1 MVTSPTVPTQFISGS
16 SGKLRTQSRCAGSL
30 VYCFGVSN
38 ALSAVDDLIA
48 RYGTAEQAGRA
59 QVPNMAILAFGL
71 DVFQAVGYPHRISSS
86 RELWR
91 YHDVMHNGR
100 LEHNLGLLGSAMDGE
115 VDLVRRAADAIVDF
129 SVSTFGFASA
139 GKEMLSR
146 AVYQY
151 SLLASVLKNE
161 SRPWTIME
169 FGPGCGFLG
178 VLLGLAGHRYVALE
192 ASQAFWVYQSSLF
205 RHVFGDEYSD
215 GLGAGE
221 RRIFHLAWWDF
232 CSEASTLP
240 RLTAC
245 TANHMLNEMNPMAL
259 RFAMRKLSSTQ
270 VAGMYVVADTLG
282 SDHLHSDTETASV
295 IAESGFN
302 AVEVKWRLWLFQKTD
317 GEATVTVFKPD
328 SVTSL
333 RARIFNT
340 PLVGPAA
347 SRVWRLFRGGRKP
360 TSEKRHKRPV
370 VRELLETFPNVE
382 SADHRFGLGRW

>member
-48 RYGTAEQAGRA
+48 RYGAAEQAGRA

-115 VDLVRRAADAIVDF
+115 VDLVRRAADAIVGF

-192 ASQAFWVYQSSLF
+192 ASQAFWVYQSS
-205 RHVFGDEYSD
+205 
-215 GLGAGE
+215 
-221 RRIFHLAWWDF
+221 
-232 CSEASTLP
+232 
-240 RLTAC
+240 
-245 TANHMLNEMNPMAL
+245 
-259 RFAMRKLSSTQ
+259 
-270 VAGMYVVADTLG
+270 
-282 SDHLHSDTETASV
+282 
-295 IAESGFN
+295 
-302 AVEVKWRLWLFQKTD
+302 
-317 GEATVTVFKPD
+317 
-328 SVTSL
+328 
-333 RARIFNT
+333 
-340 PLVGPAA
+340 
-347 SRVWRLFRGGRKP
+347 
-360 TSEKRHKRPV
+360 
-370 VRELLETFPNVE
+370 
-382 SADHRFGLGRW
+382 